1 MPWNR
6 IRFDNGGHSLGGQI
20 VDYPIMTALS
30 ASLLGGAFAKKLG
43 DIEVHKVGVVED
55 YRFD

>member
-1 MPWNR
+1 MEPYS
-6 IRFDNGGHSLGGQI
+6 IDNGGHSLGGQI